1 MCVFVCVC
9 THAGVTEPVVGPGV
23 GQVETVLAQ
32 QQLVELEAE
41 DVQEF
46 RERRE
51 EPAGQLAWTRA
62 SQSPHGTCR

>member
-1 MCVFVCVC
+1 MCVC

-23 GQVETVLAQ
+23 GQVETVLTQ
-32 QQLVELEAE
+32 QQLVQLEAE

-51 EPAGQLAWTRA
+51 EPAGWRG
-62 SQSPHGTCR
+62 HE